1 MKSGLCLLLCAFFA
15 SANGQ
20 VLGDFNGS
28 RMGLGFTRY
37 GFYFDYLKKINPKP
51 NRRLNPTVDISLGNI
66 MNPQEISVINP
77 NSQGGGVYKFEKINY
92 AWTFEPKIGL
102 NYAYK
107 NFDQNGIVPELNFS
121 IGPSLAYTWPVYI
134 KYITPDSITG
144 NARISEERY
153 NQEVHDQRFISE
165 RASFTNELTSGSM
178 NIGLVAAVGVS
189 FNNLMSFG
197 GYRAIGVGL
206 RLQYYPGSKA
216 PIYFNERLNRRVYS
230 SFYINFAFGS

>member
-1 MKSGLCLLLCAFFA
+1 M
-15 SANGQ
+15 
-20 VLGDFNGS
+20 
-28 RMGLGFTRY
+28 
-37 GFYFDYLKKINPKP
+37 
-51 NRRLNPTVDISLGNI
+51 
-66 MNPQEISVINP
+66 
-77 NSQGGGVYKFEKINY
+77 
-92 AWTFEPKIGL
+92 
-102 NYAYK
+102 
-107 NFDQNGIVPELNFS
+107 NFS

-153 NQEVHDQRFISE
+153 NPEVHDQRFISE

-206 RLQYYPGSKA
+206 RLQYYPGSKV